1 MIDRIT
7 EKIVPIASKI
17 QDNKYLS
24 ALRDGF
30 MAAFPATMFASICMI
45 IQYLP
50 ATFGFDQF
58 LPAWVMTFLNDFF
71 GPVGNA
77 TMAVSSI
84 FICFGVAYHLA
95 GKIDGNKLFSGIVAL
110 TSFFM
115 LLPFHQIEEGTFM
128 PVVKLGSQGMFVA
141 IFTAF
146 AATLI
151 FNYFEKK
158 DITIKMPPQVPAGIA
173 KSFIAIIPSAITL
186 IVFNILRYGFT
197 VTPWGNVF
205 DFLFSILQQPLTHL
219 GSSLPATLVAVV
231 AAQLLWWFGVHGQAV
246 VNTVMDPLWGAMAL
260 ENYVAY
266 QAGQA
271 LPHIVNSTFMGI
283 FPLIGGN
290 GMTLG
295 IVLLSLFMARSARLK
310 STMKMVAA
318 PSFFNISEPI
328 TFGLPVVMNPM
339 VFIPWVVAPVVT
351 VTISYLAIAAG
362 IVPRPIG
369 ITVVWTTPVFLSGWI
384 GTGSIM
390 GGLLQLVNLTI
401 STLIWFPFIK
411 ALDKSYLK
419 EEEIKEAKEEE
430 DDEDIFDLD

>member
-1 MIDRIT
+1 MIDKFT
-7 EKIVPIASKI
+7 DKIVPIASRI
-17 QDNKYLS
+17 SDNKFLVS
-24 ALRDGF
+24 LRDGF

-58 LPAWVMTFLNDFF
+58 LPEAVMDFLNDFF

-77 TMAVSSI
+77 TMSLSSI
-84 FICFGVAYHLA
+84 FICFGTAYHLA
-95 GKIDGNKLFSGIVAL
+95 GKIEGNKLFSGIVSL

-115 LLPFHQIEEGTFM
+115 LLPFHVTDDGTFM

-141 IFTAF
+141 ILTAVF
-146 AATLI
+146 ATLI

-158 DITIKMPPQVPAGIA
+158 NFTIKMPPQVPSGIA
-173 KSFIAIIPSAITL
+173 KSFLAILPSAVTL
-186 IVFNILRYGFT
+186 LVFNLLRYVFT
-197 VTPWGNVF
+197 FTPWGNVF
-205 DFLFSILQQPLTHL
+205 DFLFMILQQPLTHL
-219 GSSLPATLVAVV
+219 GSSLPATLIAVI

-246 VNTVMDPLWGAMAL
+246 VNTVMDPLWSAMSL
-260 ENYVAY
+260 ENYAAY
-266 QAGQA
+266 QAGTA

-283 FPLIGGN
+283 FPLLGGN

-295 IVLLSLFMARSARLK
+295 VVLLSLFLAKSARMK

-318 PSFFNISEPI
+318 PSFFNISEPV

-339 VFIPWVVAPVVT
+339 VFIPWVLAPVVT

-369 ITVVWTTPVFLSGWI
+369 VTVVWTTPVFLSGWI

-390 GGLLQLVNLTI
+390 GGLLQLVNLVI

-411 ALDKSYLK
+411 ALDNSYLK
-419 EEEIKEAKEEE
+419 DEQAKEEE
-430 DDEDIFDLD
+430 DDDLSMFELE